1 MPEALH
7 VDLLPASD
15 LSNRD
20 LARLL
25 APKLK
30 ALADETRLVL
40 MLLLAERPRM
50 VRELQEE
57 TGLAQTLVSHH
68 LGLLKEQGLV
78 SVTARGRSN
87 IYALCCDQLEDP
99 VRVLA
104 SLAALTPEGA
114 AACCGPDIDTDGRTA
129 RPHVSPLR
137 LRG

>member
-1 MPEALH
+1 MPQVLD

-15 LSNRD
+15 LSDRD

-30 ALADETRLVL
+30 ALADETRLHL
-40 MLLLAERPRM
+40 MLLLAERPRI

-57 TGLAQTLVSHH
+57 TGLGQTLVSHH
-68 LGLLKEQGLV
+68 LGMLKEQGLV

-87 IYALCCDQLEDP
+87 VYALCCDQLADP

-114 AACCGPDIDTDGRTA
+114 AACCRPGLDTGAWT
-129 RPHVSPLR
+129 
-137 LRG
+137 